1 MNYIYLKE
9 FLENTEQVIY
19 DTLEVDELTRIST
32 EKGGVILMT
41 EDEFD
46 YMLQMIAN
54 RRCVYDPDRKR

>member
-9 FLENTEQVIY
+9 FLENTEKVIF

-32 EKGGVILMT
+32 VKGGVILMT

-46 YMLQMIAN
+46 YMLEMIAN
-54 RRCVYDPDRKR
+54 RKCVYDPDRKK